1 MGAPRRILLLLFFA
15 MLLVGC
21 TSETRSVVSA
31 DDIPATRYRQIALFV
46 ENVPGPESATAEQI
60 IGTALRSAG
69 VRAVGKSEIFK
80 DHEDMDAGAQ
90 ANFIRAQGFD
100 SVLYVT
106 VLESGYV
113 PEGVNTVSWNTPVM
127 GFMFSGPRPAEWAL
141 KTKSELQ
148 DANTAKLV
156 WSAET
161 ITSGIAEVS
170 NINLLFTQASQQIIN
185 KLGTDHII

>member
-1 MGAPRRILLLLFFA
+1 MTYQLRGTGKSRYLLRMCRDLNWRRRSKLSAQHFA
-15 MLLVGC
+15 
-21 TSETRSVVSA
+21 
-31 DDIPATRYRQIALFV
+31 
-46 ENVPGPESATAEQI
+46 
-60 IGTALRSAG
+60 
-69 VRAVGKSEIFK
+69 VREFEPSGKSEIFK

-100 SVLYVT
+100 FVLYVT

-170 NINLLFTQASQQIIN
+170 NMNLLFTQASQQIIN